1 MTGLVD
7 SLMGKITQELIGSF
21 AMLINAENFYI
32 PPIILNKKTPPEP
45 GAKEL
50 LVCVDGKQRLSSV
63 LAFVKG
69 LIPCHD
75 HLGEKWWFRETA
87 SARRKRILPAEVQ
100 RQFLNKDLV
109 AFEFDHL
116 SPEQEED
123 LFARVQMGIQLN
135 LAEKMRASTGPWQEL
150 ARLFVEDFPDV
161 FTLMKDRSRSKDFQL
176 TLACFSQI
184 LEVMHPNTANG
195 IPTLKTSHTALPKLL
210 KNKNAVDDS
219 LKSHLASIW
228 HTFQDLIALD
238 PAIFTNENK
247 YLRGVQTF
255 APVEMV
261 AITVLISMY
270 SETRNNRLLLGDI
283 SALRVALRENFVD
296 LRLNSIVWKF
306 IWEYLDELEAIRGA
320 VEGTAVDRMRDAP
333 QTTGQG
339 PFATRTAPSPVS
351 AMKAIAGKKRG
362 RPSKAN
368 HSPDAP
374 STIKQEGQATSPPAS
389 SSKKQRKTPKA
400 GSTPMVNEQDATN
413 SASGFP
419 QLPPFP
425 VRIIS
430 QSPAPS
436 QDIPNSSVQV
446 PGLASTV
453 PTPLEARQ
461 NRISKLD
468 SYRAPPAP
476 MGRPPNRQ
484 DINRAPFS
492 AHPQSLNL
500 TQQISGPESLFPLS
514 KPSVDLSNESED
526 MKFELGATKTDEP
539 RETRVTIDLT
549 SDDEQERQ
557 SLLSSFKM
565 RGMANGTS

>member
-7 SLMGKITQELIGSF
+7 SLMGNTTQESMSSF
-21 AMLINAENFYI
+21 AMLINPENFYI

-45 GAKEL
+45 AAKEL

-123 LFARVQMGIQLN
+123 LFARVQMGVQLN

-161 FTLMKDRSRSKDFQL
+161 FALMKDRSRSKDFQL

-184 LEVMHPNTANG
+184 LEVMHPNTSNG
-195 IPTLKTSHTALPKLL
+195 IPTLKTNHTALPKLL
-210 KNKNAVDDS
+210 KNKDAVDDG

-270 SETRNNRLLLGDI
+270 SETRNNRLLLGDV
-283 SALRVALRENFVD
+283 SALRVALRENFMD
-296 LRLNSIVWKF
+296 LRLNSSVWKF

-333 QTTGQG
+333 QTTGRG
-339 PFATRTAPSPVS
+339 PFTTRTAPSPAS
-351 AMKAIAGKKRG
+351 AMKVIAGKKRG

-374 STIKQEGQATSPPAS
+374 SIIKQEVQATSPPAS

-400 GSTPMVNEQDATN
+400 GSAPMVNEQNATN
-413 SASGFP
+413 HVSGLP

-436 QDIPNSSVQV
+436 QDIPSSSAQV

-453 PTPLEARQ
+453 PTPFEARQ

-476 MGRPPNRQ
+476 MGRPPNSQ
-484 DINRAPFS
+484 DVNRAPFS
-492 AHPQSLNL
+492 AHPQSF
-500 TQQISGPESLFPLS
+500 TTPQHVPELDSWFPPGTRLM
-514 KPSVDLSNESED
+514 DLAYQSED
-526 MKFELGATKTDEP
+526 MKFEQEATQTDKP

-565 RGMANGTS
+565 RGMAGGSS